1 MPALRHPIN
10 SDVNVDG
17 VTLSFFPLP
26 CYHMFSARMRF
37 SKLVTSFRVHT
48 KQRGRDD
55 GTLAQDYSQ
64 SSGQGAWV
72 FPVGTERGGTPL

>member
-1 MPALRHPIN
+1 MPALCHPTN

-55 GTLAQDYSQ
+55 GTLAQD
-64 SSGQGAWV
+64 
-72 FPVGTERGGTPL
+72 